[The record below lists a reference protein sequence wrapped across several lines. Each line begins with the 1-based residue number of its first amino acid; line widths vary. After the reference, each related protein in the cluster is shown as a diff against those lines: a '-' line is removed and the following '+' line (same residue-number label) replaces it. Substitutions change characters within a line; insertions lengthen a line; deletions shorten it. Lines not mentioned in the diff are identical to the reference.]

1 MIQKPIPDLSPFYY
15 WENFNY
21 VLGYVKK
28 QYQNLLSD
36 SEITFIQ
43 DFENLSKESQCLYL
57 RLASRRATWFR
68 EEKLSYGEISNISL
82 CLNEL
87 GENGF
92 IRFASTQ
99 DSVNLGPIL
108 SVFSKKE
115 CIALVSNLPHFPKYP
130 SNISKDDLV
139 DLCKPFGIE
148 ILKEMNEISGR
159 LICPVQLEY
168 FTYISNYRINS

>member
-1 MIQKPIPDLSPFYY
+1 MIQQPIPDLSPFYY

-36 SEITFIQ
+36 SEIIFIQ
-43 DFENLSKESQCLYL
+43 DFENLTKESQCLYL

-68 EEKLSYGEISNISL
+68 EEKLNYGEISQISL
-82 CLNEL
+82 RINEL
-87 GENGF
+87 VENGF
-92 IRFASTQ
+92 VRFVSTQ

-115 CIALVSNLPHFPKYP
+115 CIALASKLANFPKHT

-139 DLCKPFGIE
+139 NLCKPFGIE
-148 ILKEMNEISGR
+148 LLQELTENQQQM
-159 LICPVQLEY
+159 LD
-168 FTYISNYRINS
+168 